1 MKNQFSA
8 DYASY
13 EIFEP
18 NRKRF
23 WYNQLFNAEGY
34 TASVTNVGHGTSR
47 YIDQTATHAVLN
59 EREERFLYLR
69 DEESKACW
77 SVGKFPL
84 MEPVD
89 RLFCEHSMGF
99 SRIETDNLGIEAA
112 WTLFVPVHGYH
123 EVWLLRLRNT
133 TDRPRTISAFPLVSF
148 DLGGFQQPAYYVPF
162 NCTETIF
169 DGQLQGIFA
178 WNKNPHNP
186 HPRYSGFL
194 ASSLPPAAYDGCL
207 ERFLGIMGSTARPER
222 LLAGEAC
229 TNSLTTVLGLGAVLQ
244 NTVTLLPGQKQ
255 TICYRRGL
263 LSRWRTR
270 VRRRRRAFAI
280 RSHSWKRRS
289 AQCGRNMT
297 RCTRR
302 RQMCASIPSSITGR
316 RSRLISVRSEKRP
329 CAIMRRSQ
337 WRS

>member
-1 MKNQFSA
+1 M
-8 DYASY
+8 D
-13 EIFEP
+13 
-18 NRKRF
+18 
-23 WYNQLFNAEGY
+23 
-34 TASVTNVGHGTSR
+34 
-47 YIDQTATHAVLN
+47 AVC
-59 EREERFLYLR
+59 
-69 DEESKACW
+69 S
-77 SVGKFPL
+77 
-84 MEPVD
+84 
-89 RLFCEHSMGF
+89 
-99 SRIETDNLGIEAA
+99 
-112 WTLFVPVHGYH
+112 VHGYH

-194 ASSLPPAAYDGCL
+194 ASSLPPAAYDGCR

-255 TICYRRGL
+255 TICYTAGL
-263 LSRWRTR
+263 AVSLEDARAAAQESFRDPQSQLEAAQRAMRQKYDTLHAQTPDVR
-270 VRRRRRAFAI
+270 V
-280 RSHSWKRRS
+280 
-289 AQCGRNMT
+289 N
-297 RCTRR
+297 
-302 RQMCASIPSSITGR
+302 SIFNYWTQKQVDFCSLG
-316 RSRLISVRSEKRP
+316 KRP